1 MQLICIFMLIISSSG
16 MSPFSKNKISNDV
29 SGFWIF
35 KLEMPLILTIDYQSE
50 HTTIFF
56 YLKADVM

>member
-1 MQLICIFMLIISSSG
+1 MLIISSSG